1 MTDNEAMEHALVEA
15 ELSRDRGEVPVG
27 AVAIHDSRI
36 IARAH
41 NSPISHCDPTAHA
54 EILLLRHAASYL
66 GAYRLP
72 GLTVYV
78 TLEPCLMCFGA
89 LLHARVYRLVYGA
102 DDPKVGFSRAYSL
115 VRDEGFFNHEIAID
129 SGVLADRSVELLRT
143 FFRERRPGG

>member
-1 MTDNEAMEHALVEA
+1 MTDIDAMELALEEA
-15 ELSRDRGEVPVG
+15 ERARDGGEVPVG
-27 AVAIHDSRI
+27 AVAVHDGKI

-54 EILLLRHAASYL
+54 EILLLREAASYM
-66 GAYRLP
+66 GAYRMP

-89 LLHARVYRLVYGA
+89 LLHARVERLVYGA

-115 VRDEGFFNHEIAID
+115 VRDEGFFNHEIVIE
-129 SGVLADRSVELLRT
+129 SGVLSNRSAGLLRS
-143 FFRERRPGG
+143 FFRLRRQGG